1 MAQACGLIPWG
12 MHMNMFANQSIRSL
26 VWLNNVRQHYM
37 FMNYIIIIPFVVG
50 MTLALTLFGIRRF
63 RMERQARALLIQ
75 HPGAEQTSVYLQL
88 DSPFPWDKQREM
100 AAKIAE
106 MQTQGWTFLRA
117 SSASFFRAMRSWGGA
132 LTLHFIRTK
141 V

>member
-1 MAQACGLIPWG
+1 MTPP
-12 MHMNMFANQSIRSL
+12 NQLWI
-26 VWLNNVRQHYM
+26 VRRHYT

-50 MTLALTLFGIRRF
+50 MTLALTVFGIRRF
-63 RMERQARALLIQ
+63 RMERQARALLGQ

-88 DSPFPWDKQREM
+88 YSPFPWDKQREM
-100 AAKIAE
+100 DAKIAE
-106 MQTQGWTFLRA
+106 MQQQGWTFLRA
-117 SSASFFRAMRSWGGA
+117 SSTSFFRAMRSWGGA